1 MEKCLEWAIELPS
14 PPLGALSGPEM
25 GPAGFSHPMA
35 APPSPIGPCN
45 HHSVT
50 DSLSFPSQPL
60 LPGNHIRQQP
70 QPLWT
75 ESEAPSPRLSG
86 EDGGGVGWQGR
97 TPQAGAGSPQPHL
110 PGKPGP
116 WEAGGRMGTRSQGAG
131 LRAESHKGSIAM
143 ILEAI

>member
-50 DSLSFPSQPL
+50 DSAFPSPPSPFFLEITYVSSPNPCGQSRKPL
-60 LPGNHIRQQP
+60 L
-70 QPLWT
+70 
-75 ESEAPSPRLSG
+75 
-86 EDGGGVGWQGR
+86 QG
-97 TPQAGAGSPQPHL
+97 
-110 PGKPGP
+110 
-116 WEAGGRMGTRSQGAG
+116 
-131 LRAESHKGSIAM
+131 
-143 ILEAI
+143 